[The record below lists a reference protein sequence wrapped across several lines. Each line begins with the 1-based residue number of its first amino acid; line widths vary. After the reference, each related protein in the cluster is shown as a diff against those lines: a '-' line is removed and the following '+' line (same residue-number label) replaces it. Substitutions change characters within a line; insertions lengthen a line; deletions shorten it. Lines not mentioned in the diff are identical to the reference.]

1 MAYRGLE
8 TLKCRLLA
16 PLASPAAQR
25 TVIIQCT
32 EDDDKDGLM
41 NKDEYKDKDK
51 YNCKAK
57 DTERQTNDKNTDIL
71 GTIGHW
77 VKIANC
83 LQQQYFT
90 LCGTAGRQ
98 VAFW

>member
-1 MAYRGLE
+1 MVGICLVGNV
-8 TLKCRLLA
+8 LGNH
-16 PLASPAAQR
+16 
-25 TVIIQCT
+25 
-32 EDDDKDGLM
+32 DKDGLM

-83 LQQQYFT
+83 LQQ
-90 LCGTAGRQ
+90 
-98 VAFW
+98 